1 MFVVNFNNRIE
12 ILREYVLNPGVNI
25 IEDDTLSQDDRTEHI
40 GIGNKDLNHFKEIL
54 EFFKIKGIFI
64 NETDLNYKS
73 LLERYTILQKQ
84 RELLKQNIKQKNNEL
99 LILINKQVKSSI
111 KMCQHYNAN
120 IKREQ
125 LSDAQLESI
134 RKEYNDIKD
143 YPYRFKVMDT
153 IDKLFNELVND
164 KMQAY
169 PLAYYAIKDD
179 LKL

>member
-1 MFVVNFNNRIE
+1 MFVVNFNNRVE

-25 IEDDTLSQDDRTEHI
+25 IEDETLSQDDRTEHI

-84 RELLKQNIKQKNNEL
+84 RELLKQNIKQKNNDL

-111 KMCQHYNAN
+111 KMCEHYNAN

-125 LSDAQLESI
+125 LSEAQLESI
-134 RKEYNDIKD
+134 RKEYDDIKD

>member
-25 IEDDTLSQDDRTEHI
+25 IEDETLSQDDRTEHI
-40 GIGNKDLNHFKEIL
+40 GIGNKDLNHFKDIL

-99 LILINKQVKSSI
+99 LI
-111 KMCQHYNAN
+111 
-120 IKREQ
+120 
-125 LSDAQLESI
+125 
-134 RKEYNDIKD
+134 
-143 YPYRFKVMDT
+143 
-153 IDKLFNELVND
+153 
-164 KMQAY
+164 
-169 PLAYYAIKDD
+169 
-179 LKL
+179 

>member
-25 IEDDTLSQDDRTEHI
+25 IEDDTLSEDDRTEHI

-54 EFFKIKGIFI
+54 EFFIIKGIFI
-64 NETDLNYKS
+64 NESDLNYKS

-125 LSDAQLESI
+125 LSEAQLESI

-153 IDKLFNELVND
+153 IDKLFNELINE